1 MVLAGLL
8 AFASR
13 ARAADPDDEQP
24 VVGGKQPEKAGFA
37 LTTPSGGYAL
47 RVGLQAAFKA
57 EPKFRDGTSQDR
69 TPIVSTRPVI
79 AGSLL
84 RPWIT
89 FLAAAELADNPPYLL
104 YTYLDVRP
112 VSAFGLRV
120 GQQDTP
126 FSRHENFGLY
136 RVLLPETGPVPGY
149 FWSGRDKGV
158 TAYGSIVDRLDYYA
172 GFYGG
177 SPLRQ
182 YTTIAG
188 NYVVEAR
195 LTANPMGKM
204 GDAEYAYALGDT
216 PLPTRVSFTLQG
228 YTGKIQSATENFDPS
243 SFQDTAMPSGVTTK
257 QWTGGADF
265 FLQSSR
271 VTFLT
276 EGYARRTIPTDGS
289 ASYTSVGA
297 WAQLGVLILPRWL
310 DVAVRGGWTDPSTS
324 LSNDRFLGADGQVA
338 CYVKAPTLI
347 LKLRYAYAD
356 QQTPGMTALGPVK
369 LPATAGTTQLI
380 TLQSNLMF

>member
-1 MVLAGLL
+1 VLASLV
-8 AFASR
+8 AYASP
-13 ARAADPDDEQP
+13 ARAADPGDKQP
-24 VVGGKQPEKAGFA
+24 VVGGNEPGRGFIMTTAG
-37 LTTPSGGYAL
+37 SGYEL

-57 EPKFRDGTSQDR
+57 EPKFRDGESQDR
-69 TPIVSTRPVI
+69 TPIVSTRPTI

-104 YTYLDVRP
+104 YSYLDVRP
-112 VSAFGLRV
+112 ASAFGVRI

-136 RVLLPETGPVPGY
+136 RVLFPETGPVAGY

-158 TAYGSIVDRLDYYA
+158 TAHGSIIDRFDYFA
-172 GFYGG
+172 GLYGG

-188 NYVVEAR
+188 NYLVEAR
-195 LTANPMGKM
+195 ITANPMGKM
-204 GDAEYAYALGDT
+204 VDSEYAYALGDVV
-216 PLPTRVSFTLQG
+216 LPTRVSFTLQG

-243 SFQDTAMPSGVTTK
+243 SFQDTATPSGVTTK

-271 VTFLT
+271 FMFLA
-276 EGYARRTIPTDGS
+276 EGYARRTIPTDSS
-289 ASYTSVGA
+289 AGYTSLGG
-297 WAQLGVLILPRWL
+297 WAQLGVLILPPL
-310 DVAVRGGWTDPSTS
+310 FDVAVRVGWIDPSTA
-324 LSNDRFLGADGQVA
+324 LSNDRFLAAEGQVA

-356 QQTPGMTALGPVK
+356 QQTPGMTALGSVK
-369 LPATAGTTQLI
+369 LPGTAGTTQLI
-380 TLQSNLMF
+380 TLQSNLWF